1 MLNFPV
7 KTLQD
12 NRLVDTTFNK
22 LVEGKKVIVCP
33 NIKTEE
39 KITLEYLKY
48 LHSLYDTH
56 ILDDIIIIDSSGDNF
71 FHMFISSY
79 FPKFTTVTDTEKV
92 YISLLRKEKKNK
104 APLNVLKNKWIFQ
117 QLLDHG
123 KEIGFWEQPLYDH
136 WKHLIKNKRV
146 MKILMKTPSLRE
158 AMREGYQNRH
168 NTNVWALHTHLLMDY
183 GVEKNKNMQNL
194 LSLHGPLFFY
204 FNLFGNKT
212 LESMLTPINTL

>member
-79 FPKFTTVTDTEKV
+79 FPKFTTVT
-92 YISLLRKEKKNK
+92 
-104 APLNVLKNKWIFQ
+104 
-117 QLLDHG
+117 
-123 KEIGFWEQPLYDH
+123 
-136 WKHLIKNKRV
+136 
-146 MKILMKTPSLRE
+146 
-158 AMREGYQNRH
+158 
-168 NTNVWALHTHLLMDY
+168 
-183 GVEKNKNMQNL
+183 
-194 LSLHGPLFFY
+194 
-204 FNLFGNKT
+204 
-212 LESMLTPINTL
+212 